1 MTEQLRRAT
10 RLIEIERRLRA
21 SPGGL
26 TVRQL
31 AEATGYSKRTI
42 QRDLNALESEL
53 GVPLVEAPGRRWRLM
68 PGSTPIGAVRFTL
81 QEARAIFLAA
91 RLMLRHADERDSDGI
106 SALEKLADALPPA
119 LARPVLMTVQQL
131 KQRPDNPEQSRVL
144 RALTEAW
151 ASSQTVAIR
160 YRSQQAR
167 AIRETELDPYL
178 LEPSTSGAAIYVIGY
193 SHEHK
198 QIRTF
203 KLDRITSV
211 SQTGRQFE
219 PDDVDALAAKLS
231 RGWGVVFGDD
241 EYEVIVE
248 FAPEVAERIAETH
261 WHPSQRLTQLANG
274 GVRLELRLPSF
285 LEFVPWVRSWG
296 PAAKVVAPDELR
308 EEVAESLRT
317 AAAQYG

>member
-53 GVPLVEAPGRRWRLM
+53 GVPLVEAPGRRWRLI

-261 WHPSQRLTQLANG
+261 WHPSQRLTRLANG

>member
-53 GVPLVEAPGRRWRLM
+53 GVPLVEAPGRRWQLM

>member
-53 GVPLVEAPGRRWRLM
+53 GVPLVEAPGRRWRLI